1 MNKSIFSAVGILLLL
16 AAWML
21 SGPGTKAG
29 ASHPQETKADKNVV
43 KPIMKVKVHIS
54 RGVDMERFVSVK
66 GQVEPLRSV
75 TIKAETQGR
84 VIKLP
89 VNKGVRVAE
98 GELLVALS
106 MNDREARLSEAQAM
120 VISAERDLEVTH
132 KLVKQKIK
140 ATNQLNSDEANL
152 AAAKA
157 RLEQIRWEIGNT
169 VIKAP
174 YAGVLNERPVELGA
188 FLQVGDP
195 VGTIVDDLTLLLTA
209 QASQLAVIEL
219 KLGQQVEA
227 TLINGVVLKGM
238 LSYISTLA
246 EKGTRSYRIEARV
259 ANPEHLA
266 YTGLSATL
274 KLPVGKSVA
283 HKISPS
289 ALGLDAL
296 GRLIVKGVDEQNSV
310 MVKPVELL
318 RRERDSMWV
327 SGLPMEFKLITLG
340 QEYLA
345 VGEKV
350 EVIQDDRS

>member
-1 MNKSIFSAVGILLLL
+1 MNKSIFSAIAIVLLLV
-16 AAWML
+16 AWMM
-21 SGPGTKAG
+21 SGP
-29 ASHPQETKADKNVV
+29 ETKADVSDTQGQKADKKVV
-43 KPIMKVKVHIS
+43 KPIMKVKVQTS
-54 RGVDMERFVSVK
+54 RGMDMERFVTVK

-89 VNKGVRVAE
+89 INKGVRVVE
-98 GELLVALS
+98 GELLAALS
-106 MNDREARLSEAQAM
+106 MNDRNARLSEARAM
-120 VISAERDLEVTH
+120 VINAERDLEVTN
-132 KLVKQKIK
+132 KLVQQKIK

-169 VIKAP
+169 VIRAP

-209 QASQLAVIEL
+209 QAPQLAVIEL
-219 KLGQQVEA
+219 KLGQKVEA
-227 TLINGVVLKGM
+227 TLINGVVLNGV
-238 LSYISTLA
+238 LSYVSTIA

-259 ANPEHLA
+259 ENPKHLA

-296 GRLIVKGVDEQNSV
+296 GRLIVKGVDEHGNV
-310 MVKPVELL
+310 VVKPVELL

>member
-1 MNKSIFSAVGILLLL
+1 MNKSIFSAIAILLLL
-16 AAWML
+16 VAWML
-21 SGPGTKAG
+21 SGPSAKAG
-29 ASHPQETKADKNVV
+29 ASSQDGKAAKEVV
-43 KPIMKVKVHIS
+43 KPIMKVKVHIT
-54 RGVDMERFVSVK
+54 RGEDMERFVTVK

-84 VIKLP
+84 IIKLP
-89 VNKGVRVAE
+89 VNKGVRVAA
-98 GELLVALS
+98 GDLLAELS
-106 MNDREARLSEAQAM
+106 MNDRKARLSEAKAM
-120 VISAERDLEVTH
+120 VVSAERDLAVTN

-140 ATNQLNSDEANL
+140 ATNQLNSDEAKL

-219 KLGQQVEA
+219 KLGQSVEA
-227 TLINGVVLKGM
+227 TLINGVVLKGV
-238 LSYISTLA
+238 LSYVSTIA
-246 EKGTRSYRIEARV
+246 QKGTRSYRIEARV
-259 ANPEHLA
+259 ANPKHLA

-274 KLPVGKSVA
+274 KLPVGKTVA

-296 GRLIVKGVDEQNSV
+296 GRLIVKGVDKQSTV
-310 MVKPVELL
+310 MVKTVELL

-327 SGLPMEFKLITLG
+327 SGLPMEFNLITLG

-345 VGEKV
+345 EGEKV

>member
-1 MNKSIFSAVGILLLL
+1 MNKSIFSAIAILLLL
-16 AAWML
+16 VGWML
-21 SGPGTKAG
+21 SGPSTKAG
-29 ASHPQETKADKNVV
+29 ASNPKEVKTSKKVV

-84 VIKLP
+84 VVKLP
-89 VNKGVRVAE
+89 VNKGVRVKA
-98 GELLVALS
+98 GELLAALS
-106 MNDREARLSEAQAM
+106 MNDRNARLTEAKA
-120 VISAERDLEVTH
+120 VVSSAKRDLAVTN
-132 KLVKQKIK
+132 KLVKQKLK

-195 VGTIVDDLTLLLTA
+195 VGTIVDDLTILLTA

-219 KLGQQVEA
+219 KIGQKVEA
-227 TLINGVVLKGM
+227 TLINGVVLNGV
-238 LSYISTLA
+238 LSYVSAIA
-246 EKGTRSYRIEARV
+246 ESGTRSYRIEARV
-259 ANPEHLA
+259 ANPRHLA

-274 KLPVGKSVA
+274 KLPVGNTVA

-296 GRLIVKGVDEQNSV
+296 GRLIVKGVDKQNTV